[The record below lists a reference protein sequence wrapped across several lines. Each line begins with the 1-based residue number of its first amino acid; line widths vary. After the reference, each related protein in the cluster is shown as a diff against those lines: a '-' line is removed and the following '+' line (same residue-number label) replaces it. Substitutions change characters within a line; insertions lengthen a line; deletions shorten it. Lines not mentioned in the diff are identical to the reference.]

1 MRRYYET
8 RVATSGGADSWVK
21 AGKHIFLEDHPKQL
35 FELVYFIAAL
45 NTAITKL
52 PVKS

>member
-1 MRRYYET
+1 MRRYYE
-8 RVATSGGADSWVK
+8 ATSGGADSWVK
-21 AGKHIFLEDHPKQL
+21 AGRHIFLEDHPKQL

-52 PVKS
+52 PVKP